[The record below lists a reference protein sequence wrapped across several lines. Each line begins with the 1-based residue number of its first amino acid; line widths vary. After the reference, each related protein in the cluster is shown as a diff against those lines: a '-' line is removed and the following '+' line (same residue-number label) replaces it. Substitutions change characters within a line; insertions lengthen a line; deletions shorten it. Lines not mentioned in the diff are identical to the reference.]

1 MPLATRLLVDLI
13 RVNYLEIEVPFL
25 LLTPTPVPIPST
37 LPPPC
42 PAIGAKRPSVCIYF
56 FTEVFKN
63 SPHIDVA
70 MMLILQNVP
79 SIIDIFFSPCSWRIS
94 LLTLMCRWPHLI
106 VLLHVELFAEYFLC
120 IFFSLGDILYRCTI
134 GLNKETINHS

>member
-37 LPPPC
+37 PPPPC

-63 SPHIDVA
+63 SAHIDVA

-79 SIIDIFFSPCSWRIS
+79 FIIDVFFSPCSWRIS
-94 LLTLMCRWPHLI
+94 LLTLMCKWPHLI
-106 VLLHVELFAEYFLC
+106 VLLQNE
-120 IFFSLGDILYRCTI
+120 
-134 GLNKETINHS
+134 KTINLLLCSSLQLYPPLLS